1 MPTKLPAQCSLLP
14 YNSPRCPPS
23 SAVYSL
29 SLKEL
34 SHSGA
39 MTPRFHLIS
48 TYPSEDPHF
57 PSRHTR
63 ISGPEISSPHHSAWL
78 RVHQACLTWTKRCSL
93 QLRHPPTVNPPLQ
106 GGDGPGPGRRL
117 KHLPPRV
124 TRELGCGPRRL
135 CALFTRLHPLV
146 RLRDPRSPW
155 MRSACDTVR
164 FERRRTLSAH
174 STPSVAVTPRC
185 HSDPKPSG
193 SGAALN

>member
-1 MPTKLPAQCSLLP
+1 MTSSLNSRLIYTTAHTTSHVGSDSHLFPFLPPSLLQTAVPWLSKLHNPILLMPKNSYVIFFTLNIQACQLLPSKHIPLDLFSQSLPPPP
-14 YNSPRCPPS
+14 YNSPPCPPS

-57 PSRHTR
+57 PSRHSR

-93 QLRHPPTVNPPLQ
+93 QLRHPPTVNPHCKAAMALAPA
-106 GGDGPGPGRRL
+106 DG
-117 KHLPPRV
+117 
-124 TRELGCGPRRL
+124 
-135 CALFTRLHPLV
+135 
-146 RLRDPRSPW
+146 
-155 MRSACDTVR
+155 
-164 FERRRTLSAH
+164 LSTFPH
-174 STPSVAVTPRC
+174 V
-185 HSDPKPSG
+185 
-193 SGAALN
+193 